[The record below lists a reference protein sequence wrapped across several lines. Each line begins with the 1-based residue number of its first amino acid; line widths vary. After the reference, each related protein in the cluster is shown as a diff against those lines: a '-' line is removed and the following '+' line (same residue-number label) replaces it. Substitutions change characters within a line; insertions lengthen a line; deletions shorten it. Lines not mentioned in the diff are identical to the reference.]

1 MGLSEEFLNNIN
13 IKKCKW
19 ANDKLEL
26 FDLGKF
32 QKFKYFITKYS
43 KTNQK
48 ILLSSIVGTDHFS
61 YGNKETWLS
70 MLSNGKRIEKNLR
83 SYLDKPNFFENHDKY
98 NYPHNLSYSTINGS
112 DYYISGSGNHRT
124 IIAKFVFA
132 EQPNKYLNGVN
143 ITYHKINYD
152 FYNAYQELKSFCKN
166 TTKFDT
172 YSELK
177 DNVSSVVIINK
188 SNNDRLKLH
197 NENEIKYFISQENT
211 TLSKIRRFLDY

>member
-1 MGLSEEFLNNIN
+1 M
-13 IKKCKW
+13 
-19 ANDKLEL
+19 EL

-98 NYPHNLSYSTINGS
+98 NYPHNLSYSTINDS

-143 ITYHKINYD
+143 ITYHKINSCSEPAAIINSCLCTG
-152 FYNAYQELKSFCKN
+152 FCSLSRTSIIAACFLLK
-166 TTKFDT
+166 T
-172 YSELK
+172 YS
-177 DNVSSVVIINK
+177 I
-188 SNNDRLKLH
+188 
-197 NENEIKYFISQENT
+197 
-211 TLSKIRRFLDY
+211 LSITALL